1 MCFFIL
7 AVLLQLWAPAGAALP
22 PKLSSEDSASLEW
35 MRQKH
40 NGTGLVNST
49 LLDLGR

>member
-1 MCFFIL
+1 MWFFIL
-7 AVLLQLWAPAGAALP
+7 AALLQLRASAGVALP

-40 NGTGLVNST
+40 NGTGLVDST

>member
-7 AVLLQLWAPAGAALP
+7 AVLLQLWGSAGAALP
-22 PKLSSEDSASLEW
+22 PKLSSENSASLEW
-35 MRQKH
+35 MRQKQ

>member
-1 MCFFIL
+1 MCFLIL
-7 AVLLQLWAPAGAALP
+7 AVLLQLWTSAGAALL